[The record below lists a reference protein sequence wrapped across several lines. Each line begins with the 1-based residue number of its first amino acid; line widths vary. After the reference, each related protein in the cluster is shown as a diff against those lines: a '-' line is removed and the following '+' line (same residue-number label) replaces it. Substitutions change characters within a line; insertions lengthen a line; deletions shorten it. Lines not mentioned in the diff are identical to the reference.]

1 MTTPFASALFQP
13 EPTSEWQAA
22 YERGLARLQHLPDG
36 HDGATRQALIAC
48 LPYLTAALAEAAWPE
63 HVAVCFERLAQTAPD
78 PVALFGYLAANPRGL
93 EVLTTLFAGS
103 QFLSDV
109 LLRQPADALRLLE
122 RHDENGLARRKQTLD
137 FRAEALA
144 AANGSE
150 TDGGVNLEAARDA
163 LRRYQHWQILRIGAA
178 DFLGLL
184 DLTAV
189 TGQLSRL
196 ADGLVQAALTLA
208 ARRLG
213 LGEEDD
219 SGPVGFAVLALGK
232 LGGGEVNYS
241 SDIDLV
247 FLAHRDYPPFLHL
260 GRLLID
266 ILSRATA
273 AGFLYRV
280 DMRLRP
286 WGRDGALVT
295 TLDAY
300 LDYLRRHAR
309 LWEKQALLKAR
320 PIAGDFT
327 LGAEFL
333 ERAQPFIFAVD
344 PATARRDIAAMKQRT
359 EAYLQQQGR
368 RWGEVKL
375 GVGSIRDAEFVVQY
389 LQLVHGGRE
398 PGVRSGRTLDAL
410 SRLFGA
416 GLISAADHRVLGT
429 GYVFLR
435 AVEHAL
441 QLLHYRQTSTL
452 PTVPAELE
460 ALARRLGFGGERARE
475 PFLTRYEQH
484 CAAIRRVYE
493 SFFGDNAMS
502 ASPAGANRL
511 SGVPPISTAAHV
523 QRHIERLDAAY
534 TTVFAP
540 EEIRHHAELA
550 ATLSEAEPVKVE
562 AVPLEGDRWQV
573 TIVGYDYLGELS
585 LICGLLF
592 VYGLDILNGHVFT
605 YEPVAEASS
614 PPRVAGRRT
623 REAFVDRRQKIVDVF
638 TVRPVSEA
646 VAAELAAD
654 DGRGFW
660 QRYAAEL
667 TDLVRKLHF
676 RRHDEVQGWLAR
688 RVAALLGHREEA
700 VAPPLPVDIRIDNE
714 TSERYTLLVI
724 SGIDTPGF
732 LFELT
737 NALALNGVYIAR
749 VEVSSVGNRVHDTLY
764 VVDPNGRPIT
774 SPSRQREL
782 RAAIALV
789 KHFTHLLPH
798 SPNPELALIQFREFL
813 AQLFRRPDWPDE
825 LVSLERPEVLAALA
839 RLLGVSDFL
848 WNDFLR
854 MQHANLFPVVSNVAG
869 LERPRTKA
877 ELAADLQAQL
887 ALAPDPETRVQVL
900 NAFKDREMFRI
911 DMRHILGHTKRFGQ
925 FSGELT
931 DLMEVVVDAA
941 YRLCELGLVA
951 QYGLPRLA
959 DGSPSPVSVL
969 ALGKAGG
976 AELGFA
982 SDIELM
988 FVYAGDGYTT
998 GPERISTAEFYEKL
1012 VAAFLRTLRAKREG
1026 IFQVDL
1032 QLRPYGKAGSLA
1044 VSLEAFRRYFAPDGP
1059 AWAYERQ
1066 ALVKLRPIAGDP
1078 ELGRQI
1084 VALRDAFVYTG
1095 KPFDVVAMRAMR
1107 ERQLRHL
1114 VTPGTFN
1121 AKFSPGGLVDVEY
1134 LVQGLQITY
1143 GHAHPELRVPN
1154 TRQAMKALKT
1164 VGILAP
1170 DDYDRLLAAYNFL
1183 RNLINALRIVRGHAK
1198 DLTVPPAES
1207 EELAFLARRLGYDD
1221 DTDRLQADL
1230 TAHTVTVQ
1238 AINRRLLE
1246 GIAAAGGQDDPFG

>member
-1 MTTPFASALFQP
+1 MTGTPVSSPSLPSLSHLETTGERQSAC
-13 EPTSEWQAA
+13 
-22 YERGLARLQHLPDG
+22 ERGLQRLQRLLDHQN
-36 HDGATRQALIAC
+36 GALRRILAVC
-48 LPYLTAALAEAAWPE
+48 LPYLTTALSEAAWPE
-63 HVAVCFERLAQTAPD
+63 HVAICFERLVQTVPD
-78 PVALFGYLAANPRGL
+78 PVALCEYLAAHPRAL
-93 EVLTTLFAGS
+93 EMLTTLFAGS
-103 QFLSDV
+103 QFLSEV
-109 LLRQPADALRLLE
+109 LLRQPEDALRLLE
-122 RHDENGLARRKQTLD
+122 RHDENGLARREQVTA
-137 FRAEALA
+137 FQAEALA
-144 AANGSE
+144 AA
-150 TDGGVNLEAARDA
+150 DGANLETARDA
-163 LRRYQHWQILRIGAA
+163 LRRYQHWQLLRIGAA
-178 DFLGLL
+178 DLLALL
-184 DLTAV
+184 DLAAV
-189 TGQLSRL
+189 TAQLSRL
-196 ADGLVQAALTLA
+196 ADGLVRAALILA

-213 LGEEDD
+213 LSAPPEDE
-219 SGPVGFAVLALGK
+219 GPAGFVVLALGK
-232 LGGGEVNYS
+232 LGGGEINYS

-247 FLAHRDYPPFLHL
+247 FLAQRDHPPFLHL
-260 GRLLID
+260 ARLLID
-266 ILSRATA
+266 VLSRPTA

-300 LDYLRRHAR
+300 LEYLRRHAR

-320 PIAGDFT
+320 PIAGDIA
-327 LGAEFL
+327 LGEAFL

-344 PATARRDIAAMKQRT
+344 PAMARRDIAAMKQRT
-359 EAYLQQQGR
+359 EAYLRQQGR
-368 RWGEVKL
+368 QWGEVKL

-398 PGVRSGRTLDAL
+398 PGIRSGRTLDAL
-410 SRLFGA
+410 SRLFAA
-416 GLISAADHRVLGT
+416 GLLSAADHRVLGT

-435 AVEHAL
+435 AVEHYL

-452 PTVPAELE
+452 PTAPAELE
-460 ALARRLGFGGERARE
+460 ALARRLGFGGEQAAVS
-475 PFLTRYEQH
+475 FLTRYEQH

-493 SFFGDNAMS
+493 SFLGDDAMSTTSADRPTVMSS
-502 ASPAGANRL
+502 ASPPSHL
-511 SGVPPISTAAHV
+511 E
-523 QRHIERLDAAY
+523 RHLERMDAAY
-534 TTVFAP
+534 ATVFNPA
-540 EEIRHHAELA
+540 EIRHHAELA
-550 ATLSEAEPVKVE
+550 AGLSEAEPVKVE
-562 AVPLEGDRWQV
+562 AMPLDDDRWQV

-592 VYGLDILNGHVFT
+592 VYGLDILSGHVFT
-605 YEPVAEASS
+605 YEPAVDTGLSA
-614 PPRVAGRRT
+614 RGVGRRSV
-623 REAFVDRRQKIVDVF
+623 RAVSDRRQKIVDVF
-638 TVRPVSEA
+638 TVRPVTPTA
-646 VAAELAAD
+646 AAELSAD
-654 DGRGFW
+654 GGRGFW
-660 QRYAAEL
+660 QRYASEL
-667 TDLVRKLHF
+667 ADLVRKLHF

-688 RVAALLGHREEA
+688 RVAAVLAEREGI
-700 VAPPLPVDIRIDNE
+700 APRPLPVDIRIDNE
-714 TSERYTLLVI
+714 SSERYSLLMI

-749 VEVSSVGNRVHDTLY
+749 VEVNSTGNRVHDILY
-764 VVDPNGRPIT
+764 VTDTDGRPIT
-774 SPSRQREL
+774 SPQRQREL

-789 KHFTHLLPH
+789 KHFTHLLPQ

-825 LVSLERPEVLAALA
+825 LVSLERPEVLEVLA

-854 MQHANLFPVVSNVAG
+854 MQYANLFPVVSNVAG
-869 LERPRTKA
+869 LERPRSRE

-911 DMRHILGHTKRFGQ
+911 DMRHILGHTKQFGQ

-931 DLMEVVVDAA
+931 ALMEVVVDAA
-941 YRLCELGLVA
+941 YRLCEIGLVA

-988 FVYAGDGYTT
+988 FVYAGDGHTT
-998 GPERISTAEFYEKL
+998 GLERITTAEFYEKL

-1026 IFQVDL
+1026 IFHVDL

-1066 ALVKLRPIAGDP
+1066 ALVKLRPIAGDA
-1078 ELGRQI
+1078 ELGRRI
-1084 VALRDAFVYTG
+1084 MTLRDAFLYTG

-1134 LVQGLQITY
+1134 LVQALQITY
-1143 GHAHPELRVPN
+1143 GHAYPELRVPN
-1154 TRQAMKALKT
+1154 TRQAMKALQT
-1164 VGILAP
+1164 VGILAT
-1170 DDYDRLLAAYNFL
+1170 DDYERLFAAYNFL

-1198 DLTVPPAES
+1198 DLTVPPTGS
-1207 EELAFLARRLGYDD
+1207 EELAFLARRLGYGADV
-1221 DTDRLQADL
+1221 DRLLADL
-1230 TAHTVTVQ
+1230 TAHTVAVQ
-1238 AINRRLLE
+1238 AINRRLLD
-1246 GIAAAGGQDDPFG
+1246 AMGGSG